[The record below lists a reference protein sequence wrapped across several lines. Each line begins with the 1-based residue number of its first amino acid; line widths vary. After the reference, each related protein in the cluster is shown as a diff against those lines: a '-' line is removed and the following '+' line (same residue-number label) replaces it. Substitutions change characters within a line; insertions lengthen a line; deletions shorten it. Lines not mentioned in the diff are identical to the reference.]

1 MSFQLSPGINITEI
15 DLTTIVPAVATTDG
29 AIAGVFRW
37 GPVQK
42 ATLVDSEQTLL
53 GRFGTPSNFNP
64 ETWFT
69 AASFL
74 SYGNRLYV
82 ARAGDTTGNT
92 VEKEWTGNTTNMV
105 GEYNPSAANASLQ
118 ISNSTVSN
126 TAGIKTGMILSYANN
141 PALPIGATVVSVN
154 ASHVTLSAGPTA
166 NVVSA
171 DLLFRDNILFTA
183 SGLQSDLH
191 YTMADVTDWA
201 GQAVPNDASY
211 DILKQSGHTFDL
223 ASLYVARYPGA
234 IGNSLRVA
242 VCDTADQ
249 YQSNNLLAPNN
260 QINATASVVAG
271 VVGSNV
277 LNVYVAS
284 TDLANV
290 TQVATVNAYAAVLQ
304 QSLTV
309 GDLIEVGNT
318 KIGLQYL
325 KVTSVGALGQNGN
338 VYSFAVTCD
347 DEVKLS
353 SNTNLPYLARFWEF
367 HNNTDI
373 SPGQSDYVFNFGNT
387 AANDELHIVVVDD
400 DGLFSGTPGTVL
412 EVYKNLSRAT
422 DAKLADG
429 STNYYATVVN
439 QKSQYVWWANDRTEA
454 VSNTAP
460 FITSASS
467 ADPLSMAFVGGADGP
482 DESDVPFGT
491 IALAYDLYQ
500 SAEDIDISL
509 VLQGKAI
516 GDSVSDYTQLG
527 NYLVDNIAL
536 NRRDCVVFI
545 SPHIDDVVN
554 NVGNEAS
561 SVVNFRNNSRDTSY
575 GVLDSGYK
583 YTYDKY
589 NDLYRWVPLNG
600 DIAGLCVRTDQ
611 TNDPWWSPAGLNRG
625 MIKNVV
631 RLAYNPRKADRDILY
646 KNGVNPVISTPGLG
660 TYLFGDKT
668 LQARASAFDRINV
681 RRLFIVLEKAIA
693 VSAKYTLF
701 EFNDNFTRAQFRNM
715 INPYLRDVQGRRGI
729 TDFLVVCDATNNT
742 PQVIDSNQFVGD
754 IYIKPARSINFI
766 QLNFVA
772 VSTGVDFSEV
782 VGQFG

>member
-1 MSFQLSPGINITEI
+1 MSFQLSPGINITEV

-53 GRFGTPSNFNP
+53 TRFGSPSNFNP

-69 AASFL
+69 CSNFL

-92 VEKEWTGNTTNMV
+92 VEKQWTGNTTNMV
-105 GEYNPSAANASLQ
+105 AQYDPNSANASLQ

-126 TAGIKTGMILSYANN
+126 TAGIVVGMVLSYANN
-141 PALPIGATVVSVN
+141 PALPVGATVVSVN
-154 ASHVTLSAGPTA
+154 ASHVTMSAGPTA

-183 SGLQSDLH
+183 SALQSDLN
-191 YTMADVTDWA
+191 YNMADVTNWA

-211 DILKQSGHTFDL
+211 DILKQAGHTFDL
-223 ASLYVARYPGA
+223 ASLYVSRYPGA

-242 VCDTADQ
+242 VCDTAEQ
-249 YQSNNLLAPNN
+249 YQSNTLIAPNN
-260 QINATASVVAG
+260 QINATASVLAG

-277 LNVYVAS
+277 LTVTVAP
-284 TDLANV
+284 TDTSNV
-290 TQVATVNAYAAVLQ
+290 TQVATANAYAATLV

-325 KVTSVGALGQNGN
+325 HTTSVGVLGQTGN
-338 VYSFAVTCD
+338 VFSFTVTCD

-353 SNTNLPYLARFWEF
+353 SNTNLSYLGRFWEF

-387 AANDELHIVVVDD
+387 AANDELHVVVIDD
-400 DGLFSGTPGTVL
+400 DGLFTGTPGTVL
-412 EVYKNLSRAT
+412 EVYKNVSRAT

-429 STNYYATVVN
+429 STNYYATVIN
-439 QKSQYVWWANDRTEA
+439 QNSQYIWWANDRTEA
-454 VSNTAP
+454 VSNTAVYV
-460 FITSASS
+460 TSASS
-467 ADPLSMAFVGGADGP
+467 ADPLSMPLVGGADGL
-482 DESDVPFGT
+482 DEGNVPFGT

-536 NRRDCVVFI
+536 ARRDCVVFI
-545 SPHIDDVVN
+545 SPHINDVVN
-554 NVGNEAS
+554 NVGNEVT
-561 SVVNFRNNSRDTSY
+561 SVVNYRNNSRDTSY
-575 GVLDSGYK
+575 AVLDSGYK
-583 YTYDKY
+583 YMFDKY
-589 NDLYRWVPLNG
+589 NNLYRWVPLNG

-631 RLAYNPRKADRDILY
+631 RLAYNPKKADRDILY

-782 VGQFG
+782 VGQF